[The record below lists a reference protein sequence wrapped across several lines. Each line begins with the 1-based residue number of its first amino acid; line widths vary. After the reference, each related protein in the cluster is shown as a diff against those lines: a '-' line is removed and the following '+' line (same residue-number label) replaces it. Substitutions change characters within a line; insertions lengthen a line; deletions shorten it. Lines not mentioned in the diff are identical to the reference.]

1 MSNFLREGD
10 KVFITHN
17 MGVKGFVT
25 EVFYKA
31 ITANIGP
38 GTLSKQMWVK
48 FRKHDTGELLTAKR
62 PPDKSLPLSMAGNC
76 SKIGVK
82 LVSQ

>member
-10 KVFITHN
+10 KVYITHN

-25 EVFYKA
+25 EIFYKT

-48 FRKHDTGELLTAKR
+48 FQKHDTGEILTAKR
-62 PPDKSLPLSMAGNC
+62 QDLTKD
-76 SKIGVK
+76 IT
-82 LVSQ
+82 

>member
-10 KVFITHN
+10 KVFMTYN
-17 MGVKGFVT
+17 MGVKGIVQ
-25 EVFYKA
+25 EVFYKS

-48 FRKHDTGELLTAKR
+48 FVNPDTGQIMTAKR
-62 PPDKSLPLSMAGNC
+62 QDLTKDNT
-76 SKIGVK
+76 
-82 LVSQ
+82 

>member
-10 KVFITHN
+10 KVFMTHN
-17 MGVKGFVT
+17 MGVKGVVT
-25 EVFYKA
+25 EVFYKS

-48 FRKHDTGELLTAKR
+48 FVNTQTGQTVTAKR
-62 PPDKSLPLSMAGNC
+62 QDLTKD
-76 SKIGVK
+76 IT
-82 LVSQ
+82 

>member
-1 MSNFLREGD
+1 
-10 KVFITHN
+10 

-25 EVFYKA
+25 EVFYKT

-48 FRKHDTGELLTAKR
+48 FRKHDTGEIITAKR
-62 PPDKSLPLSMAGNC
+62 QDLTKD
-76 SKIGVK
+76 IT
-82 LVSQ
+82 